1 MKIAV
6 IGAGY
11 VGLTTA
17 ACFAEVGHEVFCAEN
32 KPEKLAAL
40 NSGQMPLFEPYL
52 AGMLAK
58 SRKLGRL
65 RFGATEEAAAGC
77 EALFICVG
85 TPLSETGEVDVS
97 AVESVARTVSQVA
110 HGYRLVVQKST
121 VPVGSCTRLNETL
134 AAHRPASN
142 GHAPLRWDVVSNPE
156 FLREGSA
163 VADFLHPDRIVI
175 GADNPEAAQAVR
187 RIYGPILR
195 REFACPV
202 HGVRHDGEQE
212 TPLVV
217 TGARTAEMIKHAANS
232 FLAMKVSFINMVADL
247 CEVAEADVEE
257 VVKGIG
263 LDHRIGPAFLKPGIG
278 FGGSCFPK
286 DVQGFIQVA
295 EQFGC
300 DFSLLKVVEQINAR
314 RVEQF
319 AAGIQDELGA
329 LRSKRIGVWGLA
341 FKPDTDDVRNS
352 PAVAVARRL
361 LAEGAVIQVYDPEA
375 MENAGRELAG
385 ALFCRDAYQAAFGA
399 EALLALTAWDEFL
412 QADLSRVREDM
423 LRPLIFDGRNMFSA
437 EKLAALGFKCRQIG
451 RIGHTASA
459 SRAAAREEA
468 RLGATR

>member
-17 ACFAEVGHEVFCAEN
+17 ACFAEIGHDVFCAEN
-32 KPEKLAAL
+32 KPDKLAAL
-40 NSGQMPLFEPYL
+40 NSGQLPLFEPYL
-52 AGMLAK
+52 AEMLANN
-58 SRKLGRL
+58 RDLGRL
-65 RFGATEEAAAGC
+65 RFGTTEEAAAAC

-85 TPLSETGEVDVS
+85 TPLNEAGEVDIS
-97 AVESVARTVSQVA
+97 AVESVARTISQVS
-110 HGYRLVVQKST
+110 HGYRLIVQKST
-121 VPVGSCTRLNETL
+121 VPVGSCGRLNEML
-134 AAHRPASN
+134 EGRRPASN

-175 GADNPEAAQAVR
+175 GADNPEAAEAVQ
-187 RIYGPILR
+187 RIYGPILQ

-202 HGVRHDGEQE
+202 HDARHHGEPA

-217 TGARTAEMIKHAANS
+217 ANTRTAEMIKHTANS
-232 FLAMKVSFINMVADL
+232 FLAMKVSFVNMVADL
-247 CEVAEADVEE
+247 CEAAEADMEKVVE
-257 VVKGIG
+257 GIG

-300 DFSLLKVVEQINAR
+300 DFSLLKVVEQINAQR
-314 RVEQF
+314 IDQF
-319 AAGIQDELGA
+319 VDRIKDELGA
-329 LRSKRIGVWGLA
+329 LRDKRIGVWGLA
-341 FKPDTDDVRNS
+341 FKPDTDDIRNS
-352 PAVAVARRL
+352 PAVAIARRL
-361 LAEGAVIQVYDPEA
+361 LIEDAEVRVYDPEA
-375 MENAGRELAG
+375 MENVRRELPDAI
-385 ALFCRDAYQAAFGA
+385 FCRDAYQAAFGA
-399 EALLALTAWDEFL
+399 EALLALTAWGEFL

-437 EKLAALGFKCRQIG
+437 EKLVTLGFRYHQIG
-451 RIGHTASA
+451 RIGHTVSA
-459 SRAAAREEA
+459 SGATPREEA
-468 RLGATR
+468 RLGAAR